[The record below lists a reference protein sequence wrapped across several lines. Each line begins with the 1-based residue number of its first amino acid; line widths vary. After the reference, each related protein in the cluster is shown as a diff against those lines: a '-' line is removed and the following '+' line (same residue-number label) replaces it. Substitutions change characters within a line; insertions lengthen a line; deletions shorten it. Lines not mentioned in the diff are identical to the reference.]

1 MSILKYFKQFSNYL
15 YVIVY
20 TNLYSADKNKFLTR
34 REQVLNF
41 LLYSSYVYILQSNIT
56 GVDTQLIFS
65 ILKTT
70 VIYSRILR
78 TNFQRRT
85 VFGR

>member
-20 TNLYSADKNKFLTR
+20 TNLYSADENKFLTR
-34 REQVLNF
+34 RELVLSF

-56 GVDTQLIFS
+56 GVDTQLMFS
-65 ILKTT
+65 ILN
-70 VIYSRILR
+70 L
-78 TNFQRRT
+78 Q
-85 VFGR
+85 